1 MNIPLIAMSSNH
13 TVNRM
18 TGEQQ
23 IIVWV
28 DGEKRIV
35 KSPRSHHYY
44 IPDNEGEEQ
53 KVLGHGVKKYT
64 KKYVSNAKELHP
76 ETIPSYAKLDGVT
89 NNEIERICIE
99 KPEFFKGYPQEK
111 VKSLGFDLEVTSAD
125 GSFPLG
131 EKHPIV
137 AIGYVTSDGDRKSL
151 LWNGETDKQIIEE
164 FADFI
169 NEYDPDVIYGY
180 NVIGYDIPQ
189 LFARAKRHNIN
200 LKPKLNRENNP
211 SFGWETD
218 FSYHKKTRIQTWG
231 RVIIDVYNFT
241 SRDYA
246 LAGIRKR
253 LKDVARFYGHNPIE
267 LDFAEK
273 DILDYDIETVNEYVL
288 SDCDIT
294 KWLFEHYFLQHQY
307 IAETLGVPLELYINS
322 ADSFITKILQ
332 GRDLYRKNILTL
344 DKNIDRYPE
353 TKSFQ
358 AAHIDLYLPGFHK
371 ENYKVDFASM
381 YPSIAMTLNLGPDT
395 TTIEGY
401 EDYDISAFNC
411 TFKQN
416 AMYLTIPDN
425 VINKNVIIKVDQSF
439 KSGLYTMCKNFNN
452 IRKPFKKLKT
462 HEAKSKSNGIKI
474 MVNTFYGANTNPYMT
489 YGDISVGIAITGVA
503 RWLIMG
509 AKKLIEMK
517 YGDNSVVYIHT
528 DGINTNKDIDTD
540 WINKQL
546 QKGVESFFTG
556 SEPEWVK
563 VDKDVFKEGVWLQI
577 GNYVLRNEDGS
588 LTKHGSTFKAKTRS
602 PFYLKVLKKIT
613 MARLDNVV
621 NADFVEDLYDFDNF
635 VLEDFLQTRAMNRN
649 IEDYVGENDLI
660 VQLAKQGKKLGMR
673 TGPGTTFYYY
683 KTKEGY
689 KVEESVESLSEI
701 DIKYHWDIINNLLK
715 KFSLESWVR
724 KKPNL
729 TVVDR
734 NQQSLLEFV

>member
-1 MNIPLIAMSSNH
+1 MKIPLIAMSSNY

-23 IIVWV
+23 IIVWTN
-28 DGEKRIV
+28 GEKRII
-35 KSPRSHHYY
+35 KSPREHYY
-44 IPDNEGEEQ
+44 YVPNEEGNEY
-53 KVLGHGVKKYT
+53 KVLGSKKR
-64 KKYVSNAKELHP
+64 KFKRHQVNNAQELHP
-76 ETIPSYAKLDGVT
+76 DNIPPYAKLDGVT

-99 KPEFFKGYPQEK
+99 HPDFFNQHPHKNL
-111 VKSLGFDLEVTSAD
+111 KSLGFDLEVTSAD

-137 AIGYVTSDGDRKSL
+137 AIGYVTSDGHRESL
-151 LWNGETDKQIIEE
+151 LWDGETDKDIIET

-169 NEYDPDVIYGY
+169 NDYDPDVLYGY
-180 NVIGYDIPQ
+180 NLIGYDIPQ
-189 LFARAKRHNIN
+189 LFARAKRHGIN
-200 LKPKLNRENNP
+200 LKPKLNRENNA

-253 LKDVARFYGHNPIE
+253 LKDVARFYGHDPIE
-267 LDFAEK
+267 LDFSEK

-294 KWLFEHYFLQHQY
+294 KWLFNHYFVQHQY

-332 GRDLYRKNILTL
+332 GRDLYKKKILTI

-395 TTIEGY
+395 TKIIEY
-401 EDYDISAFNC
+401 QDYDISKFSCKFKNNC
-411 TFKQN
+411 
-416 AMYLTIPDN
+416 MYLTIPDN
-425 VINKNVIIKVDQSF
+425 VINKNVIIEVDQSF
-439 KSGLYTMCKNFNN
+439 KSGLYTMCKNFN
-452 IRKPFKKLKT
+452 RMREPFKRIKT
-462 HEAKSKSNGIKI
+462 HEAKSKSNGLKI

-509 AKKLIEMK
+509 AKRLIEMK

-528 DGINTNKDIDTD
+528 DGINTNKDIDVN
-540 WINKQL
+540 WVNKEL

-602 PFYLKVLKKIT
+602 QFYLKVLKKIT
-613 MARLDNVV
+613 LARLDNIV
-621 NADFVEDLYDFDNF
+621 NAEFVEDLYDFDNY
-635 VLEDFLQTRAMNRN
+635 VLEDFLQTRSMNRN
-649 IEDYVGENDLI
+649 IGDYVGENELV
-660 VQLAKQGKKLGMR
+660 VQLAKQGEKLGMR

-683 KTKEGY
+683 KAKDGY
-689 KVEESVESLSEI
+689 LLEESVESLNQI

-715 KFSLESWVR
+715 KFGLETWIR
-724 KKPNL
+724 KKPDI